1 TRVQTSAPPISV
13 STDRIRINVTNA
25 LSSYSRIVEIEAWTA
40 SSGQSNVALA
50 ANGGVA
56 YASSTYSS
64 SFPVT
69 AVNNGDRS
77 GAAWQNGGGWNDGT
91 YDGFPDWIQVNFNGS
106 KTIDH
111 VVVYTLRDA
120 YGLSVEPTDSETFT
134 YYGIVD
140 FTVQGW
146 NGASWLTL
154 ATVTGNNLVKRTVT
168 FSPVSTDRIRI
179 NVTSA
184 LSSYSRIV
192 EIEAWTA
199 SSGQSNVALA
209 ANGGV
214 ASASSTY
221 SSSFPVTAVNNGD
234 RSGAAWQ
241 NGRSEERRVGAGF

>member
-1 TRVQTSAPPISV
+1 LRDAYGSSVEPTDSETFTYYGIVDFTVQGWNGASWLTLATVTGNNLVKRTVTFSPV

-91 YDGFPDWIQVNFNGS
+91 YDGFPDWIQVNFNSS

-120 YGLSVEPTDSETFT
+120 YGSSVEPTDSETFT

-146 NGASWLTL
+146 NGASWITL

-179 NVTSA
+179 NVTNA

-192 EIEAWTA
+192 EIEAW
-199 SSGQSNVALA
+199 GL
-209 ANGGV
+209 
-214 ASASSTY
+214 
-221 SSSFPVTAVNNGD
+221 
-234 RSGAAWQ
+234 
-241 NGRSEERRVGAGF
+241 